1 MEEELRRLWEKAGGS
16 QIGSFNEFVTDLRA
30 DNEMQTWA
38 WNQFGGESVGSFNEW
53 KTDFGFAT
61 NNGATRTIKFAPE
74 QEALLR
80 VISKVESGNRPNVIV
95 GEGTF
100 DDYSK
105 HPKKIGVRTGYGSS
119 DAAGPYQ
126 FLSSTYEPI
135 AEELGLDSF
144 DVDNQSIAALHLAER
159 DYRRRTGGD
168 DIYKAI
174 KRGDYEKVRKG
185 LAGEGKNTTWQ
196 ALQNYDNFES
206 DFVRFLKEERAGKG
220 TPVSRPATPTP
231 TVQKKT
237 SEQLMDEL
245 TGSVARGEA
254 AQTDQQTA
262 INRLTGTENDYN
274 QEPDL
279 DVAIN
284 NSKKVMANQR
294 QGRSSFTDGNRR
306 IVTKDSAIDWNQG
319 VVTDPAGK
327 KVQIVPET
335 NFPAGSLSPGG
346 VGVPGPNLT
355 AEITD
360 EQKQAQA
367 KLIEKNVDQAALNKL
382 EEANAAL
389 GNVNFDNI
397 NKYKGVEA
405 TLPIDVDFDNQELR
419 NKKVIVYPNKKENT
433 DSESFNSARA
443 DLARFTAANSAILE
457 SSDHFLKKE
466 FGNNWSKDVSN
477 IYNQVNPIV
486 ETLNNL
492 GAQIEKELGSTVP
505 EVKGHKEL
513 VNNYLSNKQSLDG
526 LINSYNGVQ
535 EKLAA
540 INANVNTLT
549 ADYEAGKISQA
560 DYESG
565 YTNLSQQFEQI
576 SAETKPLEEQI
587 KIGEQTLGEIKTQ
600 EKAVLADYNSKVA
613 EKDKHPLIKQYKQA
627 VDKYESLMDRIEPYE
642 NNAYFKK
649 YS

>member
-159 DYRRRTGGD
+159 DYRRRTGWD

-220 TPVSRPATPTP
+220 KLVRTPTTP
-231 TVQKKT
+231 TSTVKKKT

-245 TGSVARGEA
+245 TGCVARGEA
-254 AQTDQQTA
+254 AQTDQ
-262 INRLTGTENDYN
+262 L
-274 QEPDL
+274 L
-279 DVAIN
+279 
-284 NSKKVMANQR
+284 
-294 QGRSSFTDGNRR
+294 
-306 IVTKDSAIDWNQG
+306 
-319 VVTDPAGK
+319 
-327 KVQIVPET
+327 
-335 NFPAGSLSPGG
+335 
-346 VGVPGPNLT
+346 
-355 AEITD
+355 
-360 EQKQAQA
+360 
-367 KLIEKNVDQAALNKL
+367 
-382 EEANAAL
+382 
-389 GNVNFDNI
+389 
-397 NKYKGVEA
+397 
-405 TLPIDVDFDNQELR
+405 
-419 NKKVIVYPNKKENT
+419 
-433 DSESFNSARA
+433 
-443 DLARFTAANSAILE
+443 
-457 SSDHFLKKE
+457 
-466 FGNNWSKDVSN
+466 
-477 IYNQVNPIV
+477 
-486 ETLNNL
+486 
-492 GAQIEKELGSTVP
+492 
-505 EVKGHKEL
+505 
-513 VNNYLSNKQSLDG
+513 YLG
-526 LINSYNGVQ
+526 LILYLNILLDCYHTFDQ
-535 EKLAA
+535 RLR
-540 INANVNTLT
+540 
-549 ADYEAGKISQA
+549 
-560 DYESG
+560 
-565 YTNLSQQFEQI
+565 
-576 SAETKPLEEQI
+576 P
-587 KIGEQTLGEIKTQ
+587 
-600 EKAVLADYNSKVA
+600 
-613 EKDKHPLIKQYKQA
+613 
-627 VDKYESLMDRIEPYE
+627 
-642 NNAYFKK
+642 
-649 YS
+649 